1 MNVEVVEILKVVI
14 PAVISGVVA
23 LVVASRQ
30 NKTAVADIN
39 LKHNEQL
46 ALILYRLD
54 QLEKKMD
61 KHNNFMERLNIVE
74 TKINMFHGKG
84 DGNGTK

>member
-46 ALILYRLD
+46 TLILYRLD

-84 DGNGTK
+84 DGNGAK

>member
-1 MNVEVVEILKVVI
+1 MDVEVVEILKVVI

-30 NKTAVADIN
+30 NKTAVANIN
-39 LKHNEQL
+39 LEHNERL
-46 ALILYRLD
+46 TLILYRLD

-61 KHNNFMERLNIVE
+61 KHNNFMERLNVVE
-74 TKINMFHGKG
+74 TKVNMFHGK
-84 DGNGTK
+84 NEEAK

>member
-1 MNVEVVEILKVVI
+1 MSVEAVEILKVVI

-30 NKTAVADIN
+30 NKTAVANIN
-39 LKHNEQL
+39 LEHNERL
-46 ALILYRLD
+46 TLILYRLD

-61 KHNNFMERLNIVE
+61 KHNNFMERLNVVE
-74 TKINMFHGKG
+74 TKVNMFHGK
-84 DGNGTK
+84 NEEAK

>member
-1 MNVEVVEILKVVI
+1 MDVEVVEILKVVI

-46 ALILYRLD
+46 TLILYRLD

-84 DGNGTK
+84 DGNGAK

>member
-46 ALILYRLD
+46 TLILYRLD

-74 TKINMFHGKG
+74 TKINMLHGKG
-84 DGNGTK
+84 DGNGAK

>member
-1 MNVEVVEILKVVI
+1 MSIATIEMLKVVI
-14 PAVISGVVA
+14 PAVISAVVA
-23 LVVASRQ
+23 LAVASKQ
-30 NKTAVADIN
+30 NKTAVAEIN

-46 ALILYRLD
+46 TLILYRLD

-74 TKINMFHGKG
+74 TKMDLLHNGEK
-84 DGNGTK
+84 NGTK

>member
-30 NKTAVADIN
+30 NKTAVADIY
-39 LKHNEQL
+39 LKHNEQMT
-46 ALILYRLD
+46 LILYRLD

-84 DGNGTK
+84 DGNGAK

>member
-1 MNVEVVEILKVVI
+1 MDAEMVEILKVVI

-46 ALILYRLD
+46 TLILYRLD

-74 TKINMFHGKG
+74 TKINMFHKG
-84 DGNGTK
+84 DGNGAK

>member
-1 MNVEVVEILKVVI
+1 MSAETVEILKTIV
-14 PAVISGVVA
+14 PAVISAIVA
-23 LVVASRQ
+23 LIVASKQ
-30 NKTAVADIN
+30 NKTAVDGIN

-61 KHNNFMERLNIVE
+61 KHNNFMERLNVVE
-74 TKINMFHGKG
+74 TKVNMLHGK
-84 DGNGTK
+84 NEEAK